1 MCPSKAGTF
10 PRSWLP
16 AERLDTAHSRNGDTM
31 RHSRLHLKDDLMSI
45 TLQQWLSRQ
54 PYTQSTDS
62 DRYYT
67 QLANRIYALVKTSPL
82 KHRLNDDYAKSLCCD
97 IVGYFADILSET
109 GLWAAFLSHHRTL
122 YGRTL
127 PFFPAENYYD
137 GEVNRDDVR
146 VLLWYLL
153 GTHDTLHEIL
163 SPLDSAL
170 LETADQIY
178 DLLESEYETAPDSPL
193 LQEFCLPEQNE
204 IDDPDARYR
213 FAEWLFWDSF
223 LLGPS
228 NRSLARQLL
237 HEVHDKAY
245 PEKEK
250 LRQLEKLRRKSLYEL
265 PAGPLALF
273 AHEWVSLLWQHS
285 FPEEPEETKEL
296 HPYYLQFTQ
305 STGGSPIKY
314 IASYTELDR
323 FLSNEMQWG
332 EAKGGHLSHLSRKKN
347 FVLYVTP
354 YKGMLIASEVAQCI
368 SDPANPCYDK
378 EKARREAIS
387 LLTYPGRCP
396 IDLLLY
402 LCSHDL
408 LPDACFADGDHRLVA
423 DNWDFIARCLLQ
435 DYYRAV

>member
-1 MCPSKAGTF
+1 MPPRRQRRHGTAI
-10 PRSWLP
+10 L
-16 AERLDTAHSRNGDTM
+16 
-31 RHSRLHLKDDLMSI
+31 LHHKDDPMSI
-45 TLQQWLSRQ
+45 PLQQWLARQ
-54 PYTQSTDS
+54 PYTQITDS

-67 QLANRIYALVKTSPL
+67 QLANRIYTLVKTSPL
-82 KHRLNDDYAKSLCCD
+82 KHWPNDESVKSLCCD
-97 IVGYFADILSET
+97 ITGYFADILSGT

-127 PFFPAENYYD
+127 PFFHTENYYD
-137 GEVNRDDVR
+137 EEVNRDDVR

-153 GTHDTLHEIL
+153 CTHDTLHEVL
-163 SPLDSAL
+163 SPLDNDL
-170 LETADQIY
+170 IETADRIY

-193 LQEFCLPEQNE
+193 LQEFCLPELNE
-204 IDDPDARYR
+204 TDDPEARYR

-228 NRSLARQLL
+228 NRSPARQLL
-237 HEVHDKAY
+237 HEVHGKPYSD
-245 PEKEK
+245 KEK
-250 LRQLEKLRRKSLYEL
+250 LNQLDKLRRESLYTL

-273 AHEWVSLLWQHS
+273 AHEWVSLLWQHT
-285 FPEEPEETKEL
+285 FPEEPEGPKEL

-305 STGGSPIKY
+305 STGGAPIKY
-314 IASYTELDR
+314 IATYAELDR
-323 FLSNEMQWG
+323 FLTQEMQWG
-332 EAKGGHLSHLSRKKN
+332 ETKGGHLPHLARKKN

-368 SDPANPCYDK
+368 NDPANPCYNP
-378 EKARREAIS
+378 EQARREAVS

-396 IDLLLY
+396 IDLLIY

-408 LPDACFADGDHRLVA
+408 LTDACFADGDHRLVT